1 MQIVRHFS
9 FLSSCSQS
17 GVQKNY
23 LGILTVTKYSNINY
37 VKPYS
42 QNVICWPMLLIIN
55 EKSIFP
61 QDMSICYLR

>member
-17 GVQKNY
+17 GVKKKIL
-23 LGILTVTKYSNINY
+23 LGILIVIKYSNY

-61 QDMSICYLR
+61 KICQFVT